1 MFYHSSIFVLADF
14 SDLPDLVD
22 ADSDELPDLVG
33 GSDTEE
39 DVPDLIDA
47 VQFPINQRNS
57 SLARNLIN
65 LDFCLHSVCF
75 NTVKSTNLLNIYIIN
90 IMVVQ
95 TFYDIVFFLNHFV
108 MIF

>member
-1 MFYHSSIFVLADF
+1 MFCQSSIFVLADF

-65 LDFCLHSVCF
+65 LDFLGGITELSRPGF
-75 NTVKSTNLLNIYIIN
+75 SIKT
-90 IMVVQ
+90 
-95 TFYDIVFFLNHFV
+95 
-108 MIF
+108 